1 MLRAWFATPALRR
14 VLQNFIVLASGRAAG
29 GVLGFV
35 ATLLSAR
42 ALGPED
48 FGVVALISAYVLVVR
63 GFVNIK
69 PFEAVVRYGVALAD
83 DQDHEGLARLLR
95 GSLLLDCVSAVSGA
109 LIAIGIAYAAGPLMG
124 WSASTTAIAMWYSLV
139 LLGSGT
145 ATASGSLR
153 IFDRFDA
160 LSRVQVMSNAW
171 RLGGVVLV
179 IQLDHASIGSIAAV
193 WASAQFVQYVATW
206 RFGAQVVLARLP
218 WQRLRGPLE
227 LAKLGHSHPGIWGF
241 LTVLYWQATLDL
253 VPKSLGTLY
262 AGALLG
268 PQGAAMFRIAREFAN
283 VVAKPALLVRQAI
296 YPDLARLHHR
306 RDGAFKQIVISMAA
320 MMGLPALALAI
331 ASLWLGAPLL
341 NLTVGAGYVPA
352 AGLLSWLT
360 AAATLEMA
368 ASPLRPAG
376 YALDCAKALLGV
388 QVLASLIFIAAF
400 QALTPQFG
408 LLGPGVATVAMSL
421 VTLIGMSVAVRRA
434 LSLSAKS
441 VRPRDDRP
449 GGRG

>member
-1 MLRAWFATPALRR
+1 MLRGWLATPALRR
-14 VLQNFIVLASGRAAG
+14 VLQNFIVLASGRAVG

-69 PFEAVVRYGVALAD
+69 PFEAVVRYGVGLAD

-109 LIAIGIAYAAGPLMG
+109 LIAIGVAYVAGPLMG
-124 WSASTTAIAMWYSLV
+124 WSANTSSIAMWYGLV

-160 LSRVQVMSNAW
+160 LSRVQVLSSAW
-171 RLGGVVLV
+171 RLGGVLLV
-179 IQLDHASIGSIAAV
+179 TELGFASVGSIAAV
-193 WASAQFVQYVATW
+193 WATGQLVQYVATTW
-206 RFGAQVVLARLP
+206 YGARVVFARLA
-218 WQRLRGPLE
+218 WRQLCGPFE
-227 LAKLGHSHPGIWGF
+227 LTKLGQSHPGIWGF
-241 LTVLYWQATLDL
+241 LNVLYWQATLDL

-296 YPDLARLHHR
+296 YPDLARLRHR
-306 RDGAFKQIVISMAA
+306 RDDAFKGIVISMAA

-341 NLTVGAGYVPA
+341 DMTVGARYVPA
-352 AGLLSWLT
+352 AELLSWLI
-360 AAATLEMA
+360 AAATFEMA

-376 YALDCAKALLGV
+376 YALGCAKAMLGV

-400 QALTPQFG
+400 QVLTPQFG
-408 LLGPGVATVAMSL
+408 LTGPGIATVVMSL
-421 VTLIGMSVAVRRA
+421 ATLIGMSAAVHRA
-434 LSLSAKS
+434 LA
-441 VRPRDDRP
+441 
-449 GGRG
+449 

>member
-1 MLRAWFATPALRR
+1 MLHAWFATPALRR
-14 VLQNFIVLASGRAAG
+14 VLRNFIVLASGRAAG

-83 DQDHEGLARLLR
+83 DQDHGGLARLLR

-109 LIAIGIAYAAGPLMG
+109 VLAIAVATAAGPLMG
-124 WSASTTAIAMWYSLV
+124 WSAHTTSTAVWYSLV

-153 IFDRFDA
+153 IFDRFDV
-160 LSRVQVMSNAW
+160 LSRVQVLSSAW
-171 RLGGVVLV
+171 RLGGVLLV
-179 IQLDHASIGSIAAV
+179 TKLGLTSVGSIAAV
-193 WASAQFVQYVATW
+193 WASSQLVQYVATSW
-206 RFGAQVVLARLP
+206 YGAQVVFSRMP
-218 WQRLRGPLE
+218 WRRLRGPFE
-227 LAKLGHSHPGIWGF
+227 LAKLGQSHPGIWGF
-241 LTVLYWQATLDL
+241 LNVLYWQATLDL

-306 RDGAFKQIVISMAA
+306 RDGAFQQIVISMAA
-320 MMGLPALALAI
+320 MMGLPALLLAV

-352 AGLLSWLT
+352 AELLSWLI
-360 AAATLEMA
+360 AAATFEMA

-376 YALDCAKALLGV
+376 YALGCAKAMLGA
-388 QVLASLIFIAAF
+388 QVLASLIFIVAF
-400 QALTPQFG
+400 QVLTPQFG
-408 LLGPGVATVAMSL
+408 LTGPGIATFAMS
-421 VTLIGMSVAVRRA
+421 VATLIGMSVAVRRA
-434 LSLSAKS
+434 L
-441 VRPRDDRP
+441 V
-449 GGRG
+449 

>member
-1 MLRAWFATPALRR
+1 MLRAWLAIPALRR
-14 VLQNFIVLASGRAAG
+14 VLQNFMVLASGRAAG
-29 GVLGFV
+29 GVLGFI

-95 GSLLLDCVSAVSGA
+95 GSFLLDCISAVSGA
-109 LIAIGIAYAAGPLMG
+109 LIAVGVAYMAGPLMG
-124 WSASTTAIAMWYSLV
+124 WSTTTTSTAMWYGLV

-160 LSRVQVMSNAW
+160 LSRVQVLSSAW

-179 IQLDHASIGSIAAV
+179 TELGLANVGSIAAV
-193 WASAQFVQYVATW
+193 WASGQFVQYAATSW
-206 RFGAQVVLARLP
+206 YGAQVVFARMP
-218 WQRLRGPLE
+218 WRRLRGPFE
-227 LAKLGHSHPGIWGF
+227 LNKLGHSHPGIWGF
-241 LTVLYWQATLDL
+241 LNVLYWQATLDL

-306 RDGAFKQIVISMAA
+306 RDAAFKQIIVSMAA

-341 NLTVGAGYVPA
+341 NLTVGAGFVPA

-376 YALDCAKALLGV
+376 YALGSAKTMLAV
-388 QVLASLIFIAAF
+388 QVLASLVFIAAF
-400 QALTPQFG
+400 QALTPHFG
-408 LLGPGVATVAMSL
+408 LNGPGIATLAMSL
-421 VTLIGMSVAVRRA
+421 VSFIGLSISVHRA
-434 LSLSAKS
+434 LA
-441 VRPRDDRP
+441 
-449 GGRG
+449 

>member
-1 MLRAWFATPALRR
+1 M
-14 VLQNFIVLASGRAAG
+14 
-29 GVLGFV
+29 
-35 ATLLSAR
+35 
-42 ALGPED
+42 
-48 FGVVALISAYVLVVR
+48 VALISAYVLVVR

-69 PFEAVVRYGVALAD
+69 PFEAIVRYGVALAD

-95 GSLLLDCVSAVSGA
+95 VSLLLDCVSAVSGA
-109 LIAIGIAYAAGPLMG
+109 VIAIGVAFAAGPLMG
-124 WSASTTAIAMWYSLV
+124 WSTTTTAVAMGYSLV

-160 LSRVQVMSNAW
+160 LSRVQVLSSAW

-179 IQLDHASIGSIAAV
+179 TELGHASIGSIAAV
-193 WASAQFVQYVATW
+193 WASAQFVQYLATLCY
-206 RFGAQVVLARLP
+206 GAQVVFARIP
-218 WQRLRGPLE
+218 WRRLRGPFG
-227 LAKLGHSHPGIWGF
+227 LADLGHSHPGIWSF
-241 LTVLYWQATLDL
+241 LNVLYWQATLDL

-306 RDGAFKQIVISMAA
+306 RDWAFNKIIISMAA
-320 MMGLPALALAI
+320 MMGLPALAMAI

-341 NLTVGAGYVPA
+341 NLTVGEGYAPA
-352 AGLLSWLT
+352 AGLLSWLI

-368 ASPLRPAG
+368 ASPLRPAA
-376 YALDCAKALLGV
+376 YALGCAKAMLGV
-388 QVLASLIFIAAF
+388 QVLASLLFIAAF
-400 QALTPQFG
+400 QWLTPQFG
-408 LLGPGVATVAMSL
+408 LTGPGVATVAMSL
-421 VTLIGMSVAVRRA
+421 VTLIGMSIAVRRA
-434 LSLSAKS
+434 LA
-441 VRPRDDRP
+441 
-449 GGRG
+449 

>member
-1 MLRAWFATPALRR
+1 MLRAWLAIPALRR
-14 VLQNFIVLASGRAAG
+14 VLQNFMVLASGRAAG
-29 GVLGFV
+29 GMLGFI

-48 FGVVALISAYVLVVR
+48 FGVVALISAYVLLVR

-83 DQDHEGLARLLR
+83 DQDYEGLARLLR
-95 GSLLLDCVSAVSGA
+95 GSFLLDCISALSGA
-109 LIAIGIAYAAGPLMG
+109 LIAVGVACMAGPLMG
-124 WSASTTAIAMWYSLV
+124 WSTTTTSTAMWYGLV

-160 LSRVQVMSNAW
+160 LGRVQVLSSAW

-179 IQLDHASIGSIAAV
+179 TELGLASIGSIAAV
-193 WASAQFVQYVATW
+193 WASGQFVQYAATSW
-206 RFGAQVVLARLP
+206 YGAQVVLARMP
-218 WQRLRGPLE
+218 WRRLRGPFE
-227 LAKLGHSHPGIWGF
+227 LNKLGHSHPGIWGF
-241 LTVLYWQATLDL
+241 LNVLYWQATLDL

-306 RDGAFKQIVISMAA
+306 RDAAFKQIIVSMAA
-320 MMGLPALALAI
+320 MMGIPALALAI

-341 NLTVGAGYVPA
+341 NLTVGAGFVPA
-352 AGLLSWLT
+352 AGLLSWLI

-376 YALDCAKALLGV
+376 YALGNAKAMLGV
-388 QVLASLIFIAAF
+388 QVLASLVFIAAF
-400 QALTPQFG
+400 QTLTPHFG
-408 LLGPGVATVAMSL
+408 LNGPGIATVAMSL
-421 VTLIGMSVAVRRA
+421 VTLIGLSISVHRA
-434 LSLSAKS
+434 LA
-441 VRPRDDRP
+441 
-449 GGRG
+449 